1 MKTKKIIYILSILI
15 FLINLSKSYSY
26 TETEL
31 PEISAQSAI
40 LIDSATE
47 KTLYTKNE
55 NKKMY
60 PASTTKILTAIITIE
75 NCNLQDTVK
84 VPYEA
89 ISTIPAGYSI
99 ASLQPEEQLSIEQ
112 LLQLLL
118 IHSANDAA
126 NVLAYHISGSIE
138 NFAEQM
144 NNKISELK
152 LQNTHFTNPSGIHN
166 SSHYTT
172 AYDLAIIMKYC
183 MKNPTFR
190 NISAQ
195 KQCTIPPT
203 NKYSE
208 RTFTTTNELLI
219 NKNSNTENNYYY
231 KYAIAGKTGYTS
243 EAQNCLVSVSNKN
256 GLELICVVLSA
267 TTYPNDLNGRFI
279 DTKSIF
285 TYGYSNY
292 TISKLQEQNSIA
304 TQIEIEN
311 ATEETKNLDLLVL
324 DDITTLISQKDLETG
339 LTPEIQIDENLSAP
353 ILQGQKIGK
362 IIYNIDNVQHSSD
375 LIASHNVEEK
385 TDTETNTTI
394 FPIKNLT
401 LIFQILFV
409 ILALYILYKCLFG
422 NKEKKLNND
431 INEKNNLK

>member
-1 MKTKKIIYILSILI
+1 MKTKKIIYILITLI
-15 FLINLSKSYSY
+15 FIINLSKSYSY
-26 TETEL
+26 TETEV
-31 PEISAQSAI
+31 PDISAQSAI

-47 KTLYTKNE
+47 KALYTKNE

-75 NCNLQDTVK
+75 NCNLEDTVK

-99 ASLQPEEQLSIEQ
+99 ASLQPEEQLNIEQ

-144 NNKISELK
+144 NNKIAELK
-152 LQNTHFTNPSGIHN
+152 LKNTHFTNPSGMHN
-166 SSHYTT
+166 ANHYTT
-172 AYDLAIIMKYC
+172 AHDLAIIMKYC

-190 NISAQ
+190 NISSQ
-195 KQCTIPPT
+195 KQCTIPQT

-219 NKNSNTENNYYY
+219 NKTSNTENNHYY

-267 TTYPNDLNGRFI
+267 TIYPNNLNGRFI

-311 ATEETKNLDLLVL
+311 ATEETKSLDLLVL
-324 DDITTLISQKDLETG
+324 EDITTLVSQKDLETG
-339 LTPEIQIDENLSAP
+339 LMPEIQIDKNLSAP
-353 ILQGQKIGK
+353 ILQGEKIGK
-362 IIYNIDNVQHSSD
+362 IIYNIDNIEHSSD

-385 TDTETNTTI
+385 VDTTI
-394 FPIKNLT
+394 LPIQIII

-409 ILALYILYKCLFG
+409 ILTLYILYKYLFD
-422 NKEKKLNND
+422 NKEKQLNFRNKK
-431 INEKNNLK
+431 EEQQ